1 MFVSIATVSYA
12 QSAAVELPKKDRS
25 FFSNPEKR
33 TPCIIGDDINQDN
46 FRVLRGNYIML
57 KHDNEKLNYL
67 TAELRCF
74 SKGDIVEYS
83 IYFVLRSLYQP
94 TNMKKGD
101 TILLK
106 TFDGDITETTLDYV
120 SEKYDPFINSV
131 TYTSTDQY
139 WVTFSIVLDDA
150 VINTLLNGVS
160 KIRLQVY
167 QDIADFNLKKDNISQ
182 FILDEYNQMEQALIK
197 KRNFKEGF

>member
-1 MFVSIATVSYA
+1 
-12 QSAAVELPKKDRS
+12 
-25 FFSNPEKR
+25 
-33 TPCIIGDDINQDN
+33 
-46 FRVLRGNYIML
+46 
-57 KHDNEKLNYL
+57 
-67 TAELRCF
+67 
-74 SKGDIVEYS
+74 
-83 IYFVLRSLYQP
+83 
-94 TNMKKGD
+94 MKKGD

-197 KRNFKEGF
+197 KRDFKEGF